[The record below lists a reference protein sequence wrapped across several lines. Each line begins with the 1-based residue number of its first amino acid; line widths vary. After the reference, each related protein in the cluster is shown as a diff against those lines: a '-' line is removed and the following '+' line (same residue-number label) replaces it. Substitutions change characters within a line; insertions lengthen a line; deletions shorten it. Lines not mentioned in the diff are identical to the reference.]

1 MIRAAYSSAAPHR
14 GARLWTGL
22 SYTALLLAAFLVL
35 TVLTAGPLQAV
46 DLALNEPR
54 DISTIRPGLEIVDRI
69 GQRAVCLPIL
79 GLVAGWAVY
88 RARSWR
94 PAFVAAV
101 SVLSVNAFVAVFKFS
116 LERGEP
122 LENEPGFLAGGVMYP
137 SGHTANVVLVYGL
150 AAYLWWRYTD
160 SSRDTRWIMAF
171 VVMLL
176 TLIMIATSLTLRWHW
191 FTDLIGGVLVGAAAL
206 RAATSID
213 LAIPFT
219 PLTREESQVTRPVA
233 RHLSTR
239 RQKVGSR

>member
-1 MIRAAYSSAAPHR
+1 MIRAAYPSAAPHR
-14 GARLWTGL
+14 RARLWTGL
-22 SYTALLLAAFLVL
+22 AYTALLLVAFLVL
-35 TVLTAGPLQAV
+35 TVLAAGPLQAV
-46 DLALNEPR
+46 DLALNKPR
-54 DISTIRPGLEIVDRI
+54 DIASIRPSLAIVDRI

-116 LERGEP
+116 LERGAP
-122 LENEPGFLAGGVMYP
+122 LENEPNFLAGGVMYP

-160 SSRDTRWIMAF
+160 SSRDTRWIMVS
-171 VVMLL
+171 VVTLL
-176 TLIMIATSLTLRWHW
+176 TLIMIGTSLALRWHW
-191 FTDLIGGVLVGAAAL
+191 FTDLIGGILVGAAAL

-213 LAIPFT
+213 LTIPFT
-219 PLTREESQVTRPVA
+219 PLTRQESQVTRPVN

-239 RQKVGSR
+239 RQKAGSR